1 MKKTFTKQFEWV
13 MGMTGSTSCFSPTR
27 RLLLLLCL
35 ILVGVGGTKA
45 QSDVKFN
52 DGVRYSQWVIDSR
65 MNDFYANTTQCGF
78 AVYDQSGNKTAD
90 RVDGKTSL
98 DYVVGLVAKSIIEA
112 SQYYS
117 QFTWAQSFAKPWF
130 LSIQNYGNKFYSGVA
145 TSGGSLDDLNAV
157 KLFIPLRELTAT
169 NGTYP
174 DAATYANTKT
184 ALDNAIKGLNAHNT
198 NYRIKDENILAKT
211 AGNDVLGGWWHKSG
225 YQNQMWLDGAYM
237 GPALFAELVNY
248 SGTTKN
254 IDSSNDWDLIVKQF
268 TILHEMCWNETDK
281 LPYHAFAADGGTNS
295 TSHSDTWA
303 GLSSTSPY
311 VFHSASYWGRAVGWY
326 FLALV
331 DILEQ
336 MEKANLSSST
346 GYTTLKGY
354 LAETAAGIKARQDQT
369 TGGWYQILDENNEFS
384 ASSYNNGKSHT
395 TTYNY
400 IESSATALFT
410 AAYLKA
416 IRLGYLAENDYKT
429 VAVNGYKCLVNNFFS
444 VDENGKVNIFGSCR
458 SAGLG
463 GSGDNYKAGKE
474 KFRDG
479 SKPYYLLGYDVAKVE
494 KNENKTEG
502 KVLGAFIMAATE
514 YERLYQSSMLL
525 SKDLNKTYTL
535 NSNESLSVEVL
546 GDGTPAYQWYDA
558 NTSNPIEGAT
568 NASYTPTKSGKYY
581 CKITVTPPS
590 SPAAK
595 IRAASTSG
603 SYTITTSTANVTVE
617 STGTETGGTGTSND
631 IFSLTVTYNKNY
643 NLSSGADLNLTS
655 DYATVTGGS
664 ALVHN
669 GKSSAVDIIY
679 LKNGSG
685 NIALNGSSGTY
696 VKLTLNTPLQE
707 GDVIKFTSDESSIG
721 SFYLTTTSA
730 KDTKCSVSGGTYT
743 VTSSDGLVNSTVLYV
758 WSNSSGKFK
767 SITITRTGSSITIS
781 KQPKSTDYV
790 TGATVTPLT
799 VVATLDGYTLSYQWY
814 ENNTNSNT
822 GGTEISGAT
831 AESYTPTLPST
842 AGTTYYYCIVT
853 ATNGTETLTATSDVA
868 AITVKDKTYTVTY
881 NMNGHGTQIDP
892 ASDLTALPNPLPTP
906 SAVEGYTFGGWYT
919 DAGCTTA
926 ATPGAPISDDI
937 TLYAKWTP
945 ITDLFTLTSITSPTV
960 SVKSKATVAVTSDNA
975 TITGGSAQLYN
986 GHADPKDMISSNQIN
1001 LNGSSSS
1008 YLKITLDNSLQVGDE
1023 IIINPATSSFI
1034 LKATA
1039 STSNSNTK
1047 SFTGSY
1053 VIQQGDAVVG
1063 KNEIYLYKGS
1073 NSLIGDINITR
1084 YYPESDSRATFT
1096 YGSSQ
1101 LTFTET
1107 TEGTYTTTLEIGA
1120 NKRGQEISITPTAQ
1134 DGATIKKD
1142 GTTVSGDITIT
1153 VPSTIGQTDKY
1164 TYTVTSKDGSS
1175 TTTYIIN
1182 VKVVKEKITLKY
1194 SDRNGNTE
1202 WTWNSTTTPTQP
1214 TFDQPTVKAYIQNAA
1229 GVDEL
1234 LEDGSLS
1241 YTYVSDVTSVATVD
1255 ASSGV
1260 ITIAESGNGGAK
1272 IYATLKENENY
1283 YADPAFF
1290 NVLLEQGYSFSVDA
1304 NKTAPAINTSKYI
1317 TRPTAGGTEEKLVK
1331 MTFGGWKWEG
1341 YANADA
1347 TTKTLG
1353 SYKVERADK
1362 ATYYT
1367 DKWNDSGGKASDIA
1381 SIDGHYYSWNGSND
1395 AVDESKAASDKAIY
1409 GSIRYGWFKSP
1420 VHDSDG
1426 KTTVSYPYTLP
1437 VRGSFMT
1444 FEPTMNGTLTIY
1456 ILQNGAWNTNNN
1468 GGTYVQDGDGS
1479 ITYEK
1484 GDIIPGQFRPHAF
1497 QVVNQRGL
1505 TVQEFS
1511 PNYSVSTKQ
1520 KVDSR
1525 YYCMLPEDEDYNKTK
1540 YNNPYNVAKWTEFAD
1555 YMSTEEQ
1562 KRAHDSWNSGPL
1574 GAQKIIEL
1582 DNGSFLAV
1590 QKGIVKYTFHVTGN
1604 ETYYFFSNF
1613 SKMGFSGANFV
1624 PDVSQPQETVSD
1636 KISTLDLSDVKAYNK
1651 ITAKENGKI
1660 EGTDLKNYDYSIN
1673 DKDIA
1678 PVAGVSIPQFYSIT
1692 LTRTFKPNQ
1701 WTTLTLPFNLTEEE
1715 VQRIFGAG
1723 TQLIQLNNATVNNGC
1738 AKLTFIYHEIQNVLP
1753 GHPYLIKPTGVEVDD
1768 NTNDATADVD
1778 KDKDG
1783 NITAFTVYSKCVN
1796 PFISQVDIDCGA
1808 YTFKGVPGYST
1819 ANVTSSTNN
1828 NWSVKFEENDIFV
1841 SDGNGKMYVSA
1852 GSSYGKGYRA
1862 WFKKKVDPASGGKIN
1877 SISLEID
1884 NPGDDDDNVVTTIDM
1899 VDVDP
1904 DVFNALG
1911 IATGVYNLNGQKV
1924 SDDMRS
1930 LPKGIYIVNGKKI
1943 VRK

>member
-45 QSDVKFN
+45 QSDVTFN

-65 MNDFYANTTQCGF
+65 MNNFYANTTPCGF
-78 AVYDQSGNKTAD
+78 AVYNQNGTQTSA
-90 RVDGKTSL
+90 RVDGKTKL

-117 QFTWAQSFAKPWF
+117 QFTWAESFAKPWF
-130 LSIQNYGNKFYSGVA
+130 LSIQNYGDNFYSKFS

-157 KLFIPLRELTAT
+157 KLFIPLRAMTAT
-169 NGTYP
+169 DGKYP
-174 DAATYANTKT
+174 NTKT
-184 ALDNAIKGLNAHNT
+184 YGYTTSALDNAITGLNAHNT
-198 NYRIKDENILAKT
+198 NYRIKDNNILAKT
-211 AGNDVLGGWWHKSG
+211 AGNDVIGGWWHKST
-225 YQNQMWLDGAYM
+225 YENQMWLDGAYM

-303 GLSSTSPY
+303 GLSSKSPY

-336 MEKANLSSST
+336 MEKANIPST
-346 GYTTLKGY
+346 DSKFTTLKGY
-354 LAETAAGIKARQDQT
+354 LEETAAGIKARQDQT

-474 KFRDG
+474 RYRDG
-479 SKPYYLLGYDVAKVE
+479 SKEYYLLGYDVAKVE

-525 SKDLNKTYTL
+525 SKDLNKTYNL
-535 NSNESLSVEVL
+535 SSNESLSVEVL

-685 NIALNGSSGTY
+685 NIALNGSSSSTY
-696 VKLTLNTPLQE
+696 AKLTLNNPLQE
-707 GDVIKFTSDESSIG
+707 GDVITFTSDESSIG
-721 SFYLTTTSA
+721 SFYLTTTS
-730 KDTKCSVSGGTYT
+730 TRNTNCSVNDGTYT

-758 WSNSSGKFK
+758 WSNSKGKFK

-892 ASDLTALPNPLPTP
+892 ASDLTALPNQLPKPT
-906 SAVEGYTFGGWYT
+906 ADGYTFVGWYT
-919 DAGCTTA
+919 DEPLTQE
-926 ATPGAPISDDI
+926 ATPGDELTDDV

-945 ITDLFTLTSITSPTV
+945 ITDLFTLTGVTSTTV
-960 SVKSKATVAVTSDNA
+960 SVGSKNTVAVSSEKA
-975 TITGGSAQLYN
+975 TITGGSADLYN
-986 GHADPKDMISSNQIN
+986 GHSSAKDMILNSQIN

-1008 YLKITLDNSLQVGDE
+1008 YLKITLGNSLKVGDE
-1023 IIINPATSSFI
+1023 IIINPAASSFI

-1039 STSNSNTK
+1039 STSTTNAK

-1120 NKRGQEISITPTAQ
+1120 SKKGETITITPTAQ
-1134 DGATIKKD
+1134 EGASIKE
-1142 GTTVSGDITIT
+1142 GNTPVASTITIT
-1153 VPSTIGQTDKY
+1153 APSTTGNTEAH

-1194 SDRNGNTE
+1194 SDSNGNTE
-1202 WTWNSTTTPTQP
+1202 WTWNSTTTPTIP
-1214 TFDQPTVKAYIQNAA
+1214 TFDQPTVKAYIKNAA

-1317 TRPTAGGTEEKLVK
+1317 TRTTEGTEEKLVK

-1341 YANADA
+1341 YANKDA

-1353 SYKVERADK
+1353 SYKVVRGDK
-1362 ATYYT
+1362 TTYYT
-1367 DKWNDSGGKASDIA
+1367 DKWNDSGVKASDIA
-1381 SIDGHYYSWNGSND
+1381 SIDGHYYSWNGVND

-1420 VHDSDG
+1420 VHDNDG

-1456 ILQNGAWNTNNN
+1456 ILQNGAWNTNDD
-1468 GGTYVQDGDGS
+1468 GGTYEQVGDGS

-1525 YYCMLPEDEDYNKTK
+1525 YYCMFKEDEDYNQTK
-1540 YNNPYNVAKWTEFAD
+1540 YNNPYNVAKWTEFAQ

-1660 EGTDLKNYDYSIN
+1660 EGTNLKDYTYSIN
-1673 DKDIA
+1673 GKDIA
-1678 PVAGVSIPQFYSIT
+1678 PVAGVTIPQFYSIT

-1723 TQLIQLNNATVNNGC
+1723 TQLIQLNNATVDNGC
-1738 AKLTFIYHEIQNVLP
+1738 AKLEFIYHEIQNVLP
-1753 GHPYLIKPTGVEVDD
+1753 GHPYLIKPTGVEVDE
-1768 NTNDATADVD
+1768 TNDATASVD
-1778 KDKDG
+1778 KDGDG

-1796 PFISQVDIDCGA
+1796 PFINQVEIDCDA
-1808 YTFKGVPGYST
+1808 YTFKGVTGYST